1 MGKPKNKKPLEFI
14 KSCIRRRSILWTY
27 HVNMRLK
34 ERFIS
39 REAVLFSIDTYE
51 IIESYPD
58 DKYFP
63 SFLIWAQYEKAIM
76 HIHIAADF
84 ENETAIIIT
93 AYKPTEEKWAKG
105 FKQRR
110 QS

>member
-1 MGKPKNKKPLEFI
+1 MGKLKDKNPLEFI
-14 KSCIRRRSILWTY
+14 KSCISRRSILWTY

-34 ERFIS
+34 ERFIP

-58 DKYFP
+58 DKYLP
-63 SFLIWAQYEKAIM
+63 SFLMWAQYGKDII
-76 HIHIAADF
+76 HIHIATDF
-84 ENETAIIIT
+84 KNEMVRIIT
-93 AYKPTEEKWAKG
+93 AYKPTLEKWAKG